1 MNWLWLTVVVAV
13 IDQITKQLAEQ
24 SLIIHQAVPAM
35 PNLNWTLMYNEGA
48 AFSFLSDAG
57 GWQRWF
63 FIALSSAISL
73 FIFFWIKQTS
83 KDKKIL
89 CAGLALILGGAI
101 GNLIDRALFGHVI
114 DFVQYYYHS
123 DACLPGFSLWQ
134 LATGSK
140 CLWPA
145 FNVADAAIFL
155 GAALLL
161 VDMVKEHFEEKNNG

>member
-13 IDQITKQLAEQ
+13 IDQITKQFAEH
-24 SLIIHQAVPAM
+24 SLVVHKAVSAM

-63 FIALSSAISL
+63 FITLSSAISL
-73 FIFFWIKQTS
+73 FLFFWLKQTGG
-83 KDKKIL
+83 DKKL
-89 CAGLALILGGAI
+89 LSAGLALILGGAI
-101 GNLIDRALFGHVI
+101 GNLIDRVLFGHVI
-114 DFVQYYYHS
+114 DFIQYYYHS
-123 DACLPGFSLWQ
+123 DGCLPGFSLWQ

-145 FNVADAAIFL
+145 FNIADAAIFL
-155 GAALLL
+155 GAALLIT
-161 VDMVKEHFEEKNNG
+161 DMIKEHFEERNNG

>member
-1 MNWLWLTVVVAV
+1 MNWLWLTVVVAA

-63 FIALSSAISL
+63 FIALSSAVSL
-73 FIFFWIKQTS
+73 FLFFWLKQTS

-145 FNVADAAIFL
+145 FNVADAAISF

>member
-1 MNWLWLTVVVAV
+1 MNWLWLTVIVAV

-63 FIALSSAISL
+63 FIALSSAVSL
-73 FIFFWIKQTS
+73 FLFFWLKQTS

-145 FNVADAAIFL
+145 FNVADAAISL